1 MSTIAMPTRQSSIWW
16 VFLLQ
21 GVAGILLGLMLLT
34 DPGATLIVLVT
45 FLGFYWLFTGV
56 MALVRVFVDR
66 SVPWIWSLLIG
77 IVGIFAGLVVL
88 HHPLL
93 AALTVPAVI
102 VIVLGVQG
110 LIMGVLDII
119 GGFTGG
125 GHRLVLPRRDQF
137 YHRRAAARRAVDSG
151 ARGPA
156 GVRHAAA
163 DPGHRADHPG
173 AARPHRVKRGGR
185 MKSAKPLVMLVAL
198 LAAPA
203 ARAQVT
209 VDVSKITCEQFLGF
223 SVADPRDIAIWLSG
237 YYHGKQGI
245 TVLEP
250 QTLKQNA
257 EKLKTA
263 CFKRDNSKLPVMQ
276 VIEKDP
282 ARQIAAPISCQGPRV
297 LRPGGGDAAGS
308 HRLHVHHDLGG
319 LLPPAARSAR
329 RAR

>member
-110 LIMGVLDII
+110 LIMGVLEII

-125 GHRLVLPRRDQF
+125 GIASFFLGVINFVIGVLLLSAPLM
-137 YHRRAAARRAVDSG
+137 AALAV
-151 ARGPA
+151 
-156 GVRHAAA
+156 
-163 DPGHRADHPG
+163 
-173 AARPHRVKRGGR
+173 
-185 MKSAKPLVMLVAL
+185 PLVFGVLLLIQGVAL
-198 LAAPA
+198 
-203 ARAQVT
+203 
-209 VDVSKITCEQFLGF
+209 II
-223 SVADPRDIAIWLSG
+223 VA
-237 YYHGKQGI
+237 
-245 TVLEP
+245 
-250 QTLKQNA
+250 
-257 EKLKTA
+257 
-263 CFKRDNSKLPVMQ
+263 F
-276 VIEKDP
+276 
-282 ARQIAAPISCQGPRV
+282 RV
-297 LRPGGGDAAGS
+297 
-308 HRLHVHHDLGG
+308 
-319 LLPPAARSAR
+319 RSA
-329 RAR
+329 